1 MTISLYYKVGR
12 WRDIAILLA
21 SAPPR
26 YGPVG
31 SVPERHDITDTARKG
46 LLKHDRWPSSWRPS
60 RYAVII
66 ALAESQVSRAFAG
79 SVRIYLKCGI
89 IQHDGS
95 TAFFFFAPVGR
106 GDRLLVLGES
116 FLSVQKPPLVIN
128 NKPKWHVISRSSLAQ
143 DPLGAVNKWRWNTNM
158 PNLEETMRQPVQGH
172 EVVTREHHRIPT
184 PHKHM

>member
-1 MTISLYYKVGR
+1 MVY
-12 WRDIAILLA
+12 
-21 SAPPR
+21 
-26 YGPVG
+26 
-31 SVPERHDITDTARKG
+31 
-46 LLKHDRWPSSWRPS
+46 RPS

-106 GDRLLVLGES
+106 GDRLLVLGNHS
-116 FLSVQKPPLVIN
+116 CLCRYDSKRMPLDPQNLSRVPGRATTCNAFPKKPPLVIN